1 MIGAPYLFFSLSP
14 LPLTDGARRKPTTFL
29 PIFLRSP
36 LPAAAPTSKIDVA
49 SFPSSPSVVRRRKLA
64 PRSRPTFAT
73 LAAVTVRI
81 FSNSF
86 ASVFQKRLA
95 ARGRRPFCVNAATFA
110 LLTFACVGPAFSVD
124 LTRFAPLFWR
134 DVVFSGVL
142 CALGNACLVA
152 ALGRG
157 ELSILGP
164 INAWKAVV
172 GLTFGFFLLGETPT
186 FPALFGVFLIG
197 VGSYFVL
204 DASPERFSF
213 RLLFGSS
220 AIRLRVAALILT
232 ALEAIFIKKIVLA
245 AGPSTAFFLWS
256 ATGAL
261 FSTLSLGVATL
272 ISLIPSISTRLRQ
285 PRPTAQTPSTSPTT
299 QTAPTTQT
307 VQTTSTSPTTQTVQT
322 TPPSLTTQTVQTT
335 PPSPTTQTAQTTPP
349 ARFSARDALE
359 LAATAACVGTMQL
372 STNVA
377 FERLDVGLALALF
390 QLSAPLNVLLGWRLF
405 RERGVGKKLFGATV
419 AVGGAACVVLF
430 G

>member
-1 MIGAPYLFFSLSP
+1 MKTFSFFFSRRRRCNPYNRRNRHFSP
-14 LPLTDGARRKPTTFL
+14 NPPLLAYRP
-29 PIFLRSP
+29 PILLERSP
-36 LPAAAPTSKIDVA
+36 RSARFSPDFSSHAPSRARFAEYNKIRTYFPLAVLPFFRSVA
-49 SFPSSPSVVRRRKLA
+49 VRRESA
-64 PRSRPTFAT
+64 ERSRATFAT
-73 LAAVTVRI
+73 LAAVSLRI
-81 FSNSF
+81 LSNSF

-95 ARGRRPFCVNAATFA
+95 GRGRRPFFVNAATFA
-110 LLTFACVGPAFSVD
+110 LLTFACVGPAFAVD
-124 LTRFAPLFWR
+124 WTRFEPSFWR
-134 DVVFSGVL
+134 DVVVSGVL
-142 CALGNACLVA
+142 CATGNACLVA

-172 GLTFGFFLLGETPT
+172 GLTFGFFLLGEAPT

-213 RLLFGSS
+213 RLLFKNS

-245 AGPSTAFFLWS
+245 TGPAPAFFLWS
-256 ATGAL
+256 ATGAF

-272 ISLIPSISTRLRQ
+272 IPLISTRLRQ
-285 PRPTAQTPSTSPTT
+285 SPQTLPTT
-299 QTAPTTQT
+299 PTSAP
-307 VQTTSTSPTTQTVQT
+307 P
-322 TPPSLTTQTVQTT
+322 
-335 PPSPTTQTAQTTPP
+335 QTAQTTPTSAP
-349 ARFSARDALE
+349 LQTAQTTPTLRFSVRDAFE

-405 RERGVGKKLFGATV
+405 RERGVVKKLLGATV

>member
-1 MIGAPYLFFSLSP
+1 M
-14 LPLTDGARRKPTTFL
+14 
-29 PIFLRSP
+29 
-36 LPAAAPTSKIDVA
+36 
-49 SFPSSPSVVRRRKLA
+49 
-64 PRSRPTFAT
+64 
-73 LAAVTVRI
+73 
-81 FSNSF
+81 
-86 ASVFQKRLA
+86 A
-95 ARGRRPFCVNAATFA
+95 ARGRRPFLVNAATFA
-110 LLTFACVGPAFSVD
+110 LLTLACVDPAFSVD
-124 LTRFAPLFWR
+124 WTRFEPIFWR
-134 DVVFSGVL
+134 DVVLSGVL

-172 GLTFGFFLLGETPT
+172 GLAFAFFLLGEAPT
-186 FPALFGVFLIG
+186 VFALFGVFLIG

-213 RLLFGSS
+213 RLLLTNA

-261 FSTLSLGVATL
+261 FSAASLGVAAL
-272 ISLIPSISTRLRQ
+272 VPLISTRF
-285 PRPTAQTPSTSPTT
+285 RPAQQTT
-299 QTAPTTQT
+299 Q
-307 VQTTSTSPTTQTVQT
+307 
-322 TPPSLTTQTVQTT
+322 
-335 PPSPTTQTAQTTPP
+335 TTQTAQPAPTP
-349 ARFSARDALE
+349 RFSIRDALE
-359 LAATAACVGTMQL
+359 LAATAICVGTMQL
-372 STNVA
+372 STNFA

-405 RERGVGKKLFGATV
+405 RERGVVKKLFGASI
-419 AVGGAACVVLF
+419 AVVGAACVVLF

>member
-1 MIGAPYLFFSLSP
+1 M
-14 LPLTDGARRKPTTFL
+14 
-29 PIFLRSP
+29 
-36 LPAAAPTSKIDVA
+36 
-49 SFPSSPSVVRRRKLA
+49 
-64 PRSRPTFAT
+64 
-73 LAAVTVRI
+73 
-81 FSNSF
+81 
-86 ASVFQKRLA
+86 A
-95 ARGRRPFCVNAATFA
+95 ARGLRPFFVNAATFA
-110 LLTFACVGPAFSVD
+110 LLTFACAGPAFSVD
-124 LTRFAPLFWR
+124 WTRFAPIFWR
-134 DVVFSGVL
+134 DVVVSGVL
-142 CALGNACLVA
+142 CATGNACLVA

-172 GLTFGFFLLGETPT
+172 GLIFGFFLLGEAPT

-204 DASPERFSF
+204 DANPERFSF
-213 RLLFGSS
+213 RLLFGNS

-272 ISLIPSISTRLRQ
+272 ISPISTRLRQ
-285 PRPTAQTPSTSPTT
+285 PLQTAQTPPTPLT
-299 QTAPTTQT
+299 AQTAQ
-307 VQTTSTSPTTQTVQT
+307 
-322 TPPSLTTQTVQTT
+322 TPPTSL
-335 PPSPTTQTAQTTPP
+335 TTQTAQTPP
-349 ARFSARDALE
+349 TSRFSARDALE

-372 STNVA
+372 ATNVA

-405 RERGVGKKLFGATV
+405 RERGVVKKLLGATV